1 MNGKNFFTC
10 VVVVAAIWVEIF
22 FRIRLPVDS
31 RLTNAP
37 VCYMIDITKDAS
49 GKRQEVR
56 G

>member
-10 VVVVAAIWVEIF
+10 AVGIATAQVEIF

-49 GKRQEVR
+49 GKR
-56 G
+56 